1 MFYLTEIES
10 PVGLI
15 TLASD
20 GEYLNGA
27 WIKGQKYFAAGLP
40 KEAEFKDDLL
50 VFSRTRDWLHDYFDG
65 KKPRPDQLP
74 LRPEGS
80 DFRHEVCKILCRLPY
95 RELTT
100 YKDLPLQMAVKQSVG
115 SISAQ
120 FMGGAVSHN
129 PISVIIPCHR
139 VVGAGGSLT
148 GYAGGIDIK
157 IKLLRHEGIDMRG
170 LFIPK
175 KGTAL

>member
-40 KEAEFKDDLL
+40 KEAQFKDDLP
-50 VFSRTRDWLHDYFDG
+50 VFSRTRAWLRDYFDG

-80 DFRHEVCKILCRLPY
+80 DFRQEVWKILCRIPY
-95 RELTT
+95 GELTT
-100 YKDLPLQMAVKQSVG
+100 Y
-115 SISAQ
+115 
-120 FMGGAVSHN
+120 N
-129 PISVIIPCHR
+129 C
-139 VVGAGGSLT
+139 
-148 GYAGGIDIK
+148 
-157 IKLLRHEGIDMRG
+157 LLYTSRCV
-170 LFIPK
+170 
-175 KGTAL
+175 

>member
-80 DFRHEVCKILCRLPY
+80 EFRQEVWKILCRIPY
-95 RELTT
+95 GELTT
-100 YKDLPLQMAVKQSVG
+100 YKDISLQMAEKLGVETM
-115 SISAQ
+115 SAQ
-120 FMGGAVSHN
+120 AVGGAVSHHTG
-129 PISVIIPCHR
+129 HR
-139 VVGAGGSLT
+139 LGSAGT
-148 GYAGGIDIK
+148 GHLPHQRLRERRK
-157 IKLLRHEGIDMRG
+157 IKHAGVQQRG
-170 LFIPK
+170 R
-175 KGTAL
+175 

>member
-15 TLASD
+15 TLKSD

-40 KEAEFKDDLL
+40 KEAQFKDDLP
-50 VFSRTRDWLHDYFDG
+50 VFSRTRAWLRDYFDG

-80 DFRHEVCKILCRLPY
+80 DFSKRYGKYFCRIPY
-95 RELTT
+95 GELTT
-100 YKDLPLQMAVKQSVG
+100 IKDISLQMAEKLGVETM
-115 SISAQ
+115 SAQ
-120 FMGGAVSHN
+120 AVGGAVSHN
-129 PISVIIPCHR
+129 PISVIIPCI
-139 VVGAGGSLT
+139 GW
-148 GYAGGIDIK
+148 
-157 IKLLRHEGIDMRG
+157 
-170 LFIPK
+170 
-175 KGTAL
+175 

>member
-40 KEAEFKDDLL
+40 QEAEFKDDLL

-80 DFRHEVCKILCRLPY
+80 DFRQEVWKILCRIPY
-95 RELTT
+95 GELTT
-100 YKDLPLQMAVKQSVG
+100 YKDISLQMAEKLGVETM
-115 SISAQ
+115 SAQ
-120 FMGGAVSHN
+120 AVGGAVSHN